1 METEPVDQVVGKG
14 VQEQTKRIGQE
25 AMTAKPV
32 GRKAVLEL
40 FDPVLALPALVIE
53 AKHLGTAA
61 GAVGNQEAKIGAGG
75 GVLGF
80 GNNAAQSRPSAGA
93 MAEAGEGA
101 LWQMG
106 TTIAASQATLQSSGT
121 TTKHDI
127 GGNADG
133 VVNAEE
139 LAELIK
145 NREGKTRIG
154 TQSDRQP
161 GKLTQQT
168 TQDAQEQRHDASMTG
183 GGATAQ
189 TGCQQTA
196 GMPLED
202 QQRVIHVLV

>member
-1 METEPVDQVVGKG
+1 MEAEPVDQVVGKG

-32 GRKAVLEL
+32 GMEAVLEL

-53 AKHLGTAA
+53 AKHLGTAG
-61 GAVGNQEAKIGAGG
+61 GAVGNQEAKIGASG
-75 GVLGF
+75 GVVGF
-80 GNNAAQSRPSAGA
+80 GDNAAQSRPGAGA

-101 LWQMG
+101 LGEMG
-106 TTIAASQATLQSSGT
+106 TTIAASQATLQSGRT

-145 NREGKTRIG
+145 KRQGETSIG
-154 TQSDRQP
+154 TQPDRDS
-161 GKLTQQT
+161 GKLTQET
-168 TQDAQEQRHDASMTG
+168 TQDAQKQRHDASVTG
-183 GGATAQ
+183 SRATTQ
-189 TGCQQTA
+189 PGSQQTA
-196 GMPLED
+196 G
-202 QQRVIHVLV
+202 

>member
-1 METEPVDQVVGKG
+1 M
-14 VQEQTKRIGQE
+14 
-25 AMTAKPV
+25 
-32 GRKAVLEL
+32 
-40 FDPVLALPALVIE
+40 
-53 AKHLGTAA
+53 H
-61 GAVGNQEAKIGAGG
+61 N
-75 GVLGF
+75 
-80 GNNAAQSRPSAGA
+80 
-93 MAEAGEGA
+93 
-101 LWQMG
+101 
-106 TTIAASQATLQSSGT
+106 
-121 TTKHDI
+121 I

-145 NREGKTRIG
+145 NREGETCIG
-154 TQSDRQP
+154 TQSDGHS

-202 QQRVIHVLV
+202 QQRVYGRTRGCPLQHPFLEKKALWR